1 MSDQEIKVKFSA
13 DNKELSKALKENS
26 TGLSNIAQEAKNA
39 SSAASG
45 VLGKLKIFGL
55 NLDQLTKGIKGIAAD
70 ASAATFVISKGFEAA
85 KEVIKGLFEY
95 FSSSVVSLREAAVAS
110 ADDLKRVYEEHEKER
125 QSTHAMAK
133 ELDSLNNTLE
143 KTETQKQR
151 MIELVNRLSS
161 AYGGLKLSI
170 DPISG
175 AVRDM
180 DGAMMK
186 LLEKQ
191 KAQRI
196 GEIEA
201 RMSELQN
208 VINISKK
215 EVESEGRWYNLIRN
229 KGDSKVVAAQEEGK
243 KAAAELLSLQKQLSE
258 AKKSDDAGEYRRQK
272 DAEQRERVAKDMAE
286 AKKKREEAA
295 QKAAQKEAEEAQKAA
310 EEAEK
315 ALEEREKAL
324 KKSREDELLA
334 GMTDQEKARY
344 SMEKELAAD
353 RKNGMSAEELEA
365 KRARLTAEFVS
376 KFQGAPLL
384 KKIDEVKTA
393 IENAD
398 KAARDAVTQ
407 AEARAK
413 EAKQKAKDA
422 RKEARGKRVL
432 KKGYTRDEEGTYRNA
447 KGRRVGKRTATRW
460 VPATPEAKRKAR
472 KAEKEEKAER
482 RKEAQAKRAEKR
494 AAADERRKLA
504 ELEARKKQT
513 ATLAGKRGQPSV
525 KDYLSAVR
533 EAKAARKRYEA
544 VLKNM
549 EDWQHGGAPEAVTS
563 TDLESIRRNANAL
576 LSKRNKAKKQMD
588 AAEAKVS
595 RLQSMKSG
603 PVADYLKRQATFR
616 NLSKQQE
623 REKELGAAQ
632 RDLAAAKSQYELM
645 RNWEEGMKRR
655 GKYIDPKNPH
665 HKRQLRKLEEASSW
679 LSSAALR
686 VKKLQGLDETDV
698 LTEEFDANR
707 SIDNVKKKRNVSP
720 GAFAPGIKT
729 VPGMK
734 TVPGISSHL
743 TQSLGGSLATPLNQ
757 IVQNTAGLGRRIYVV
772 R

>member
-272 DAEQRERVAKDMAE
+272 DAEQRERVAKDCQGYG
-286 AKKKREEAA
+286 R
-295 QKAAQKEAEEAQKAA
+295 
-310 EEAEK
+310 
-315 ALEEREKAL
+315 
-324 KKSREDELLA
+324 
-334 GMTDQEKARY
+334 GQEKA
-344 SMEKELAAD
+344 
-353 RKNGMSAEELEA
+353 
-365 KRARLTAEFVS
+365 
-376 KFQGAPLL
+376 
-384 KKIDEVKTA
+384 
-393 IENAD
+393 
-398 KAARDAVTQ
+398 
-407 AEARAK
+407 
-413 EAKQKAKDA
+413 
-422 RKEARGKRVL
+422 
-432 KKGYTRDEEGTYRNA
+432 
-447 KGRRVGKRTATRW
+447 
-460 VPATPEAKRKAR
+460 
-472 KAEKEEKAER
+472 
-482 RKEAQAKRAEKR
+482 
-494 AAADERRKLA
+494 
-504 ELEARKKQT
+504 
-513 ATLAGKRGQPSV
+513 
-525 KDYLSAVR
+525 
-533 EAKAARKRYEA
+533 
-544 VLKNM
+544 
-549 EDWQHGGAPEAVTS
+549 
-563 TDLESIRRNANAL
+563 
-576 LSKRNKAKKQMD
+576 
-588 AAEAKVS
+588 
-595 RLQSMKSG
+595 
-603 PVADYLKRQATFR
+603 
-616 NLSKQQE
+616 
-623 REKELGAAQ
+623 
-632 RDLAAAKSQYELM
+632 
-645 RNWEEGMKRR
+645 
-655 GKYIDPKNPH
+655 
-665 HKRQLRKLEEASSW
+665 
-679 LSSAALR
+679 
-686 VKKLQGLDETDV
+686 
-698 LTEEFDANR
+698 
-707 SIDNVKKKRNVSP
+707 
-720 GAFAPGIKT
+720 
-729 VPGMK
+729 
-734 TVPGISSHL
+734 
-743 TQSLGGSLATPLNQ
+743 
-757 IVQNTAGLGRRIYVV
+757 
-772 R
+772 